1 MAKKKKKTVKSH
13 SQMHKAKSSS
23 VSGHRKEL
31 VQQVYHFSLK
41 ELLRRFPND
50 NMCLLNRMDL
60 DNLRIKRRIAATLA
74 TLDELTQR
82 VPDIPAEVPDI
93 FYLAE
98 DWAQINFHAPVT
110 YDCQEEDDTTTLGAA
125 IWMLDQIRETGWI
138 QDAIRLMP
146 KDDGTLDEIDFPP
159 VWDPCHSD
167 EVLLGMLYII
177 QNRNQD
183 CTGAKVS
190 KSVKNG
196 NPWRPRF
203 YMDSLTVENKHHQQV
218 DSRIRFE
225 TILSMI
231 PQDAIDRA
239 VQSYQELFWDWV
251 RRYYICRNIILQ
263 QEIQL
268 DQDHRTFTE
277 QMRFDAE
284 SMMRRVRTDM
294 AQQRE
299 TMESKMPLMPDQ
311 RPPYIHAMETPIGD
325 VLRMKASLE
334 ASEAA
339 LDERAEQINDLLIH
353 LRGMIMFPYAA
364 SFWQMEELLGADF
377 ASVWADFRIRD
388 PYEILFAH
396 LYLLDSGS
404 DLPWL
409 YGPGTSIFSLA
420 ANCLPWSHCNYND
433 ECDGIWNHYDPEVQD
448 VVRGPA
454 DTLIPS
460 KVKVPEL
467 DDWYGMDYADRTFQ
481 GHFDRNR
488 FNLSQIVF
496 EITGGI
502 MPRNLNRYLPALSDL
517 AHFDI
522 TGKKTLHP
530 LMYVMSLL
538 GEGRRQSKDWRL
550 EFETDQDNVDAAG
563 NLIVSDELEAVTA
576 SPEQLEAQIAELK
589 RQLDHAKKTAYE
601 TSRELRESRK
611 TQEKLEKKLAMEQ
624 QELADL
630 RELVFHQQEN
640 QYQDTTADDSIAFP
654 YQTTLRTVVFGGH
667 DSWAREIKPKL
678 PDVRF
683 IDRTMLPNADMIR
696 RADVVWIQ
704 TNALSHAFFYKIID
718 EVRKYNIP
726 LRYFSYASATK
737 CAEQLVKYDATI
749 KSRSI

>member
-1 MAKKKKKTVKSH
+1 MR
-13 SQMHKAKSSS
+13 KANGSS

-31 VQQVYHFSLK
+31 VQRVYHVSTQQISSN
-41 ELLRRFPND
+41 FPKD
-50 NMCLLNRMDL
+50 KLCLLDRLDL

-74 TLDELTQR
+74 TLDELTQQ
-82 VPDIPAEVPDI
+82 VPDIPTEVPDV

-98 DWAQINFHAPVT
+98 DWAQINFYAPVP
-110 YDCQEEDDTTTLGAA
+110 YDRQEEESTATLGAA
-125 IWMLDQIRETGWI
+125 IWMLDQIREDGRI
-138 QDAIRLMP
+138 QEAIRLMP
-146 KDDGTLDEIDFPP
+146 KDDGPLDEIDIPP

-167 EVLLGMLYII
+167 EVLLGMLYMI
-177 QNRNQD
+177 QKRNQD
-183 CTGAKVS
+183 CAGAKVS
-190 KSVKNG
+190 KHVKDG
-196 NPWRPRF
+196 PPQRPRF
-203 YMDSLTVENKHHQQV
+203 YMDSLTTENKHHQQV

-225 TILSMI
+225 AILSMI

-251 RRYYICRNIILQ
+251 RRYYSCRKIILQ

-268 DQDHRTFTE
+268 DQDHRAFTE
-277 QMRFDAE
+277 QMRSDTE

-294 AQQRE
+294 AKHRE
-299 TMESKMPLMPDQ
+299 NLDSKVPLMPDQ
-311 RPPYIHAMETPIGD
+311 LPPYIHAMETPMGG
-325 VLRMKASLE
+325 VMRMKASME

-339 LDERAEQINDLLIH
+339 LDERAERIDDLL
-353 LRGMIMFPYAA
+353 RQVQSTIMFLYTA
-364 SFWQMEELLGADF
+364 SFWQLEDELGADF

-420 ANCLPWSHCNYND
+420 ANCLPWSHCDYDD

-502 MPRNLNRYLPALSDL
+502 IPRNLNRYLPALSNL
-517 AHFDI
+517 ARFGI

-563 NLIVSDELEAVTA
+563 NLIVPDEPKVVVT
-576 SPEQLEAQIAELK
+576 SPEKLEAQIAELK
-589 RQLDHAKKTAYE
+589 RQLDHARKAAYE
-601 TSRELRESRK
+601 VSGELRESRK
-611 TQEKLEKKLAMEQ
+611 NQEKLEKKLAMER

-630 RELVFHQQEN
+630 RELIFHQQEN
-640 QYQDTTADDSIAFP
+640 LYQDTTADDGVAFP
-654 YQTTLRTVVFGGH
+654 YKTNLRTVVFGGH

-737 CAEQLVKYDATI
+737 CAEQLAKYDASI
-749 KSRSI
+749 KSKNV